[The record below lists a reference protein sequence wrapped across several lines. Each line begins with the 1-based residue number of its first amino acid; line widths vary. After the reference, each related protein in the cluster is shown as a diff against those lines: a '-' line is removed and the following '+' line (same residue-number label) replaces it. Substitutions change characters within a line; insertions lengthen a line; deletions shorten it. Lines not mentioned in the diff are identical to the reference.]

1 MIAFL
6 DQLFVIQTQNSS
18 YVMKINE
25 TGELMQMYYG
35 KKLLAPCEL
44 DEPVTS
50 AVFSDHIRLYKYTP
64 EYPVRV
70 RGFYDE
76 PCLTARMPDGV
87 KDLQFVYE
95 SHSIEGDTLRIVLK
109 DVYYKVRVRL
119 QYKVFESMDLIDKS
133 AEIENYGESEIVLTD
148 FKTGAI
154 YFPHSQK
161 YVMMHQWGFW
171 SNEYRKELTLLAHGK
186 TVLETRRGICSG
198 PQHVPFFAVGEESVS
213 ETAGEVRYGF
223 LHYNGNFKIVAEQN
237 SGNVLCVTAG
247 INDYDTEITLKEGAR
262 FALPVITTGY
272 SGAGFEKMSLSLYDY
287 QFDYCLPRTRIGRT
301 MPMIYNSWYPFEF
314 DVDEEKCIALLD
326 KVKEMGAELFVI
338 DDGWFNGRTTERT
351 SLGDWTVDLNRFPSG
366 IRAVSDAAHAKGL
379 LFGLWME
386 PEMVNPDA
394 SLYEEHPEWVLRYPT
409 RETVA
414 FRWQYV
420 LDLSRQDVMEFVWQ
434 TADRLVR
441 ENNLDYLKWDMNRYI
456 AEVNVERKD
465 FYVQVA
471 ANVRE
476 VWRRLNEKY
485 PDLLLECCAHGGA
498 RTDYS
503 MLEYCD
509 RINRS
514 DNSDPVDV
522 LRLHEGFTTYILPR
536 LAGGAGNVP
545 LEFHPM
551 NNRVSPL
558 EYRAHLGMTG
568 SMSVG
573 MNLLTIEPS
582 VFEELKGYVREFKCM
597 RKSLHNSYVYRL
609 RSAFE
614 GNLAVWEYLE
624 RSGESAHVFLFGQGL
639 TRRDRLPRLKLRG
652 LQAEAKYEVDG
663 KTYLGDTL
671 MNYGLE
677 IVPFGDYY
685 SKIIKIRRV

>member
-1 MIAFL
+1 MIAYS
-6 DQLFVIQTQNSS
+6 DKLFVIGTKTSS
-18 YVMKINE
+18 YVMKVNE
-25 TGELMQMYYG
+25 FGELIQLYYG
-35 KKLLAPCEL
+35 KKLLAPSEL
-44 DEPVTS
+44 DEPVTHN
-50 AVFSDHIRLYKYTP
+50 VFSDHIRLYKYTP

-70 RGFYDE
+70 RGYYDE
-76 PCLTARMPDGV
+76 PCLTARFSDGV
-87 KDLQFVYE
+87 KDLELVYE
-95 SHSIEGDTLRIVLK
+95 SHTIEQDELCILLK
-109 DVYYKVRVRL
+109 DTHYKLKVRL
-119 QYKVFESMDLIDKS
+119 KYKVFESLDLIDKS
-133 AEIENYGESEIVLTD
+133 AEIENCGEKEIVLSD
-148 FKTGAI
+148 FKTGAV
-154 YFPHSQK
+154 YFPHSK
-161 YVMMHQWGFW
+161 NYVMMHQWGFW
-171 SNEYRKELTLLAHGK
+171 SNEYRRELTPLPHGK

-198 PQHVPFFAVGEESVS
+198 PQHVPFFAVGEENVC
-213 ETAGEVRYGF
+213 ETEGEVRYGF

-237 SGNVLCVTAG
+237 SGNVLCVSAG
-247 INDYDTEITLKEGAR
+247 INDYDTEITLKKGER
-262 FALPVITTGY
+262 FSLPVITTGY
-272 SGAGFEKMSLSLYDY
+272 SDGGFEKMSLSLYDY

-314 DVDEEKCIALLD
+314 DVDEAKCIALLD
-326 KVKEMGAELFVI
+326 RVKALGAELFVI
-338 DDGWFNGRTTERT
+338 DDGWFGNRTTERT
-351 SLGDWTVDLNRFPSG
+351 SLGDWTADTRRFPKG

-386 PEMVNPDA
+386 PEMVNPD
-394 SLYEEHPEWVLRYPT
+394 STLYKERPEWVLRYKT
-409 RETVA
+409 RDQLA

-420 LDLSRQDVMEFVWQ
+420 LDLSREDVLEFVWQ
-434 TADRLVR
+434 TADRLVS

-465 FYVQVA
+465 FFVRVA

-514 DNSDPVDV
+514 DNSDPVDM
-522 LRLHEGFTTYILPR
+522 LRLHEGFTTFIIPR

-545 LEFHPM
+545 LEMHPM
-551 NNRVSPL
+551 NNRRSPL

-573 MNLLTIEPS
+573 MNLLSIDPS
-582 VFEELKGYVREFKCM
+582 AFEELKGYVCEFKSM
-597 RKSLHNSYVYRL
+597 REALHNSYVYRL
-609 RSAFE
+609 ISAFE

-624 RSGESAHVFLFGQGL
+624 RTGETAHVFLFGQGL
-639 TRRDRLPRLKLRG
+639 TRRDRHPRLKLRG
-652 LQAEAKYEVDG
+652 LQAEAKYDVDG
-663 KTYLGDTL
+663 KIYFGDTL

-677 IVPFGDYY
+677 ILPFGDYY